1 MVGGVTGHLAGG
13 MSRSDAKE
21 LGDAIDP
28 GQAGLV
34 IVGESKVEDAMK
46 KAVTRAEK
54 QTAQE
59 LGVDPK
65 DIDKALQQAV
75 KEM

>member
-1 MVGGVTGHLAGG
+1 
-13 MSRSDAKE
+13 
-21 LGDAIDP
+21 
-28 GQAGLV
+28 
-34 IVGESKVEDAMK
+34 
-46 KAVTRAEK
+46 VTRAEK

-59 LGVDPK
+59 LDVDLG